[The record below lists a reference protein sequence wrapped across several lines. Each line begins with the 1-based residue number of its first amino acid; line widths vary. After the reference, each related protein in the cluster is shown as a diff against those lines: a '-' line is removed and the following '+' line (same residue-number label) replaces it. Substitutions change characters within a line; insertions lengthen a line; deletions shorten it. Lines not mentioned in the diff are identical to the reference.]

1 MSHACNILKQASD
14 YKHTAI
20 MCHLDQCWNIA
31 NPTPLE
37 QTPAKSLL
45 KFIYWTKKKKHTL
58 FNGITF
64 FITQHVGAGKL
75 HPSQEALFISS
86 TFIVYSLDQ
95 IRTAKHG
102 ISNIFTC
109 RVSLTT
115 HLNVCNH
122 ICKLAIAETLHSNK
136 EWLGRASPSSTEKG
150 QQVCCKRAWGLQT
163 APDVSMGYTQQLCCW
178 DIAYKRLGP
187 PGTIHIVG
195 YLQEPQRQRIGIFP
209 SNTYGVT
216 GDHPQE
222 LLQKHQGVIMPEYPH
237 RPCLII
243 SGDLHCVPD
252 DRIEAPSW
260 IDSGVLQGSTGY
272 SAKPFVSQS
281 ASHRTSLDQIQQ
293 SLHSVLTVPYA
304 IEHRQRTVLIS
315 R

>member
-31 NPTPLE
+31 NPTPQE

-64 FITQHVGAGKL
+64 CITQHVGAGKL

-86 TFIVYSLDQ
+86 TFIVYRFGQ

-102 ISNIFTC
+102 LSNIYEIDSEWNIFTC
-109 RVSLTT
+109 WVWSTT

-122 ICKLAIAETLHSNK
+122 TCKLAIAETLHSNK

-150 QQVCCKRAWGLQT
+150 QWVCCKRAWGLQI
-163 APDVSMGYTQQLCCW
+163 APDVSIGYTRDW
-178 DIAYKRLGP
+178 DHL
-187 PGTIHIVG
+187 
-195 YLQEPQRQRIGIFP
+195 EP
-209 SNTYGVT
+209 
-216 GDHPQE
+216 
-222 LLQKHQGVIMPEYPH
+222 
-237 RPCLII
+237 
-243 SGDLHCVPD
+243 
-252 DRIEAPSW
+252 
-260 IDSGVLQGSTGY
+260 ST
-272 SAKPFVSQS
+272 
-281 ASHRTSLDQIQQ
+281 
-293 SLHSVLTVPYA
+293 
-304 IEHRQRTVLIS
+304 
-315 R
+315 